1 MIKKIKDTFWN
12 RNFFIFVIIG
22 TINTAVYNILY
33 LVGLNHLNYMISNII
48 SYFIAM
54 TISFF
59 LNCKFNFKVKPTLKK
74 YLLFPLTGIAS
85 FCCTTGGLIILVD
98 ILNLNEKL
106 CGLISSLIAVPITF
120 IIMKYVLKGDKTINI
135 LKEE

>member
-1 MIKKIKDTFWN
+1 MIKKIKKNFWN

-22 TINTAVYNILY
+22 IINTAVYNILY
-33 LVGLNHLNYMISNII
+33 IIGLNYLNYIFSNII

-54 TISFF
+54 TVSFF

-85 FCCTTGGLIILVD
+85 FCSTTGGLIILVD
-98 ILNLNEKL
+98 IFNFNEKL
-106 CGLISSLIAVPITF
+106 CGLISSLIAVPVTF
-120 IIMKYVLKGDKTINI
+120 VIMRYILKGDKTINK